1 MTPEAATEPRIVPE
15 KIEPWIGY
23 EIGATLFRN
32 VRNRLATDPAFRA
45 RCQRREE
52 ELNRR
57 QRDAQKGEE

>member
-15 KIEPWIGY
+15 KIEPWIGL

-45 RCQRREE
+45 RCQRRQEE
-52 ELNRR
+52 FDRLQAER
-57 QRDAQKGEE
+57 KGEG